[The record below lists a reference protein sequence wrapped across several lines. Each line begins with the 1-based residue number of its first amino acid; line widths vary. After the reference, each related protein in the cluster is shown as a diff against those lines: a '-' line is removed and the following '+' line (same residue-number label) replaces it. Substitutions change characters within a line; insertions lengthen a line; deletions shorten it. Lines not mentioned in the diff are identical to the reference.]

1 MVDYSEIYNGY
12 WQRPDRMGESS
23 FDDPAPIA
31 RQILATC
38 GAGRILD
45 VGSGMGALVLEL
57 LRQGADAYG
66 VDVSTV
72 AVSRCSRHAPGH
84 FFTGSTI
91 ALPFPSDSFD
101 TLISTDCL
109 EHLAPSDAA
118 LALKEMYRVCRRNL
132 FLRVG
137 TAKDR
142 DDLWH
147 LTVAPRAWW
156 ESAAFE
162 IGFRKHAAYYAINT
176 FSSLEREG
184 STITIPLEKIPAKVQ
199 ENYSLAY
206 LLKHRELHMDMSRE
220 TGRRSDAHMA
230 RYQLVAQFVRDGDTI
245 LDAACGMGYGSWML
259 ACQTNA
265 DRVIGADLDQDAI
278 QYATENFVLP
288 KSRLS
293 YRTADVQRLD
303 SIPDNSIDVFVSFET
318 LEHVPYPDRLIAEAK
333 RVLRP
338 GGRFISSVPN
348 MWVDDKG
355 EDPNPNHLHVYDWQ
369 RLDQQISAAFLLEA
383 AFSQI
388 AGGGMKLSNHPRTI
402 LKFDPQD
409 EPPAAAEW
417 WLVVAMKDPVSAES
431 VPYEERALHW
441 DGQPPNVAAFARDYT
456 NPWLVRGLV
465 SMSWRI
471 TNRAQLEHLARQ
483 IEKTAAVGTVDA
495 GAALCVLAYQL
506 LDTPEKLTPA
516 IIESISTRITNQIA
530 ASSTNAQCHRWVI
543 SLYYVHGLL
552 WQAVGERKKAVDS
565 LAKCAAADPLVYSP
579 ILATKTV
586 DACRLVGDY
595 HFYAG
600 DTEVAQE
607 FWIRGITQAEQA
619 MHGNW
624 REIYGDLRR
633 PLFFGL
639 REAAQVLDI
648 ASRCADNLNHLA
660 VHGTRRGLPSEESL
674 VSRLENS
681 DARWQQTM
689 NSLNELRSSP
699 AARLQRALREEAPP
713 LRRAARILYLLGII
727 LLPSRLKSI
736 LSPAVGSLRRYFEN
750 R

>member
-1 MVDYSEIYNGY
+1 MVDYAELYNGY

-31 RQILATC
+31 CQILATC
-38 GAGRILD
+38 GSGRILD

-72 AVSRCSRHAPGH
+72 AASRGSRHAPGH
-84 FFTGSTI
+84 FFTGSI
-91 ALPFPSDSFD
+91 LALPFPNDSFD

-109 EHLAPSDAA
+109 EHLAPSDVT
-118 LALKEMYRVCRRNL
+118 LALREMYRVCRRNL

-156 ESAAFE
+156 ESTAFE
-162 IGFRKHAAYYAINT
+162 IGFRKHSAYYAINP
-176 FSSLEREG
+176 FSSLENEG
-184 STITIPLEKIPAKVQ
+184 NTITAPLEKIPAKTLT
-199 ENYSLAY
+199 NYSLAY

-230 RYQLVAQFVRDGDTI
+230 RYQLVAPFVRDGDTI

-265 DRVIGADLDQDAI
+265 GRVIGVDLDQGAI
-278 QYATENFVLP
+278 QYATDNFVLP
-288 KSRLS
+288 DARLS
-293 YRTADVQRLD
+293 YRTADVQHLD
-303 SIPDNSIDVFVSFET
+303 FIPDNSIDVFVSFET
-318 LEHVPYPDRLIAEAK
+318 LEHVPSPDRLIAEAK

-338 GGRFISSVPN
+338 GGRFIASVPN
-348 MWVDDKG
+348 MWVDENGK
-355 EDPNPNHLHVYDWQ
+355 DPNPNHLHVYDWQ
-369 RLDQQISAAFLLEA
+369 RLHKEVSTNFLTEA

-388 AGGGMKLSNHPRTI
+388 AGGGMKLSNHPRSI
-402 LKFDPQD
+402 RKIDPQN
-409 EPPAAAEW
+409 EPQVAAEW
-417 WLVVAMKDPVSAES
+417 WLVVAMKDPVCVEE

-441 DGQPPNVAAFARDYT
+441 DGDPPNVAAFARDYA
-456 NPWLVRGLV
+456 NPWLVRGMV

-471 TNRAQLEHLARQ
+471 TNRAQLEHIAQR
-483 IEKTAAVGTVDA
+483 IDKTAAVGTVDA

-506 LDTPEKLTPA
+506 IDSPEHLTMTTLDLV
-516 IIESISTRITNQIA
+516 STKIKSQTA
-530 ASSTNAQCHRWVI
+530 ASSTKAQCHRWVI
-543 SLYYVHGLL
+543 SLYYVLGLL
-552 WQAVGERKKAVDS
+552 WQAVGEREKAAES
-565 LAKCAAADPLVYSP
+565 LAKCAAEDPLVYSP

-586 DACRLVGDY
+586 DACRRVGDL

-600 DTEVAQE
+600 NTEVAKE
-607 FWIRGITQAEQA
+607 YWKKGILQAEQA
-619 MHGNW
+619 MRGDW
-624 REIYGDLRR
+624 REIYGDLGR

-648 ASRCADNLNHLA
+648 ASRCADNLNQLA
-660 VHGTRRGLPSEESL
+660 VHGTRRGLPAEESF

-681 DARWQQTM
+681 DARWKQALI
-689 NSLNELRSSP
+689 SLDELRASP
-699 AARLQRALREEAPP
+699 AARLQRALQEDSPT
-713 LRRAARILYLLGII
+713 LRRAIRILYLLGII
-727 LLPSRLKSI
+727 LLPTRVKSI
-736 LSPAVGSLRRYFEN
+736 LSPMASTLRKYFEN
-750 R
+750 N